1 MAVSATNAV
10 DSSTG
15 AGATQQTRKPDG
27 INGLANRDTFLKLLI
42 AQIRHQNPLNPTDG
56 VQFLSQLAQFSSLEQ
71 NLQIRENL
79 DSILSTLKDRLPA
92 AARETNQQEGT
103 A

>member
-1 MAVSATNAV
+1 MEVPVTSA
-10 DSSTG
+10 SSAA
-15 AGATQQTRKPDG
+15 AGGEGPTTAKKPDG

-79 DSILSTLKDRLPA
+79 DAILSTLKNRLPA
-92 AARETNQQEGT
+92 AAASTTQEKG
-103 A
+103 AA